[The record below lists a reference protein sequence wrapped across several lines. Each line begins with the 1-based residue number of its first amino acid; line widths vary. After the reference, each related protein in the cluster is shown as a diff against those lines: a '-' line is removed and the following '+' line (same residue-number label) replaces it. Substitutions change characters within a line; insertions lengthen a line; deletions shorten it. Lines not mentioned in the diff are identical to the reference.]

1 MLKTD
6 IPELVLFFDLEWV
19 PDAEA
24 SRKLF
29 NLPPETDE
37 AEAMRKLWEM
47 SPGYSD
53 EVQQPFVKYIF
64 SRVVSI
70 AFLSRKVVY
79 RDGERLL
86 EFTLNSLPKLPVE
99 TDDVN
104 EAAIIERFL
113 SIVGQRRPQLVGFN
127 SSESDFQ
134 VLIQRGIVNEI
145 SAPAFCERPAKN
157 WDSGDY
163 FRRWDNED
171 HLDLLK
177 LFTGGRMAPRLNDI
191 AKMCGFPGK
200 IDVAGDQVW
209 QLWLDRNISKIV
221 EYNQLDVLNTYL
233 VWLRVVFFTGRLS
246 EEEYAAELSDFRAF
260 LDSKAEDPVNSH
272 ISQFLSA
279 WDAAI

>member
-1 MLKTD
+1 
-6 IPELVLFFDLEWV
+6 FDLEWV

-99 TDDVN
+99 T
-104 EAAIIERFL
+104 
-113 SIVGQRRPQLVGFN
+113 
-127 SSESDFQ
+127 
-134 VLIQRGIVNEI
+134 
-145 SAPAFCERPAKN
+145 
-157 WDSGDY
+157 
-163 FRRWDNED
+163 
-171 HLDLLK
+171 
-177 LFTGGRMAPRLNDI
+177 
-191 AKMCGFPGK
+191 
-200 IDVAGDQVW
+200 
-209 QLWLDRNISKIV
+209 
-221 EYNQLDVLNTYL
+221 
-233 VWLRVVFFTGRLS
+233 
-246 EEEYAAELSDFRAF
+246 
-260 LDSKAEDPVNSH
+260 
-272 ISQFLSA
+272 
-279 WDAAI
+279 